1 MGVAAGAIL
10 EPLEV
15 IKIVEK
21 RVEVPVEVVRHVDRI
36 LEKRVEVPVEVIR
49 FVDRI
54 VEIEK
59 RVEVPVEVIKFVER
73 PVEKPVA
80 RGSYPSGS
88 DAALQPVMLLS
99 EAIKLRDEGKL
110 HEALKKA
117 EALLKLDPSH
127 EGARELRNSIT
138 YALEEA
144 ARPSL
149 RR

>member
-1 MGVAAGAIL
+1 MGFAAGAIL
-10 EPLEV
+10 VPLEV

-88 DAALQPVMLLS
+88 DEALQPVKLL
-99 EAIKLRDEGKL
+99 AQCIRLRDEGKL
-110 HEALKKA
+110 HEALKKTQ
-117 EALLKLDPSH
+117 ALLKLDPSD
-127 EGARELRNSIT
+127 EGAKALHNSIT
-138 YALEEA
+138 CALEESRKA
-144 ARPSL
+144 KSP
-149 RR
+149 